1 LKFFSPLKIEGVLS
15 RAPSISFLG
24 VESDIVTTQEDL
36 FMKTEKITLRISEEE
51 KEKLFNLAKERDIP
65 VSQLI
70 REICREIFNKE
81 GSK

>member
-1 LKFFSPLKIEGVLS
+1 
-15 RAPSISFLG
+15 
-24 VESDIVTTQEDL
+24 
-36 FMKTEKITLRISEEE
+36 MKTEKITLRISEEE